1 MAVMLSRDGGD
12 NVKRKNTLIL
22 IGMVILLGLS
32 ACGGFSTADPTAT
45 PVPPTATL
53 VQPTV
58 ILVDGTP
65 QVVVEPVNPTPTPDL
80 VNPNPVRITELEY
93 VQNGSQLQI
102 IAKLF
107 NTLTDF
113 ILRDVQVEVL
123 ALDAS
128 GNRIAQEVRTVRYL
142 FPRETTGLVQDFELL
157 PGLQTDSVEVRVKEG
172 LKDRQLRYSQPLVV
186 NNTSWVEA
194 EEGIRLTGWIN
205 NSDPYTY
212 SNVELNAIAY
222 SAAGLI
228 IGGGRGRIDFV
239 PEKDRTG
246 ISVDA
251 LIQADQEIALVEIYP
266 WITAQSA
273 SLEGGTWWENIEVKQ
288 WNFIA
293 DDYQHVSGG
302 ALLKNLTDRLLTE
315 TYYLLTVTDA
325 ADKVCLAEQGYI
337 DLIWPKQ
344 ELVFSPGVL
353 DMPLDCVAQ
362 QVDMIIVPGEFG
374 QFQLG
379 YDPLEAGMPVVNE
392 GGETA
397 SVNVINNLNA
407 DVSSVVVYL
416 VITDAEGK
424 IVGGGSVQSGNI
436 RANSSITVQVPIIYL
451 GKLENLK
458 LNASVTIPMDVSLG
472 Q

>member
-1 MAVMLSRDGGD
+1 
-12 NVKRKNTLIL
+12 VKRKNTLIL
-22 IGMVILLGLS
+22 IGLVLLLSLS
-32 ACGGFSTADPTAT
+32 ACGGFSAGDPTAT

-53 VQPTV
+53 IQPTV
-58 ILVDGTP
+58 IFVDGTP
-65 QVVVEPVNPTPTPDL
+65 QVVVEPINPTPTPDL

-93 VQNGSQLQI
+93 VQTGSQLQI

-107 NTLTDF
+107 NTLTDA

-128 GNRIAQEVRTVRYL
+128 GNRIAHEVRTVRYL

-157 PGLQTDSVEVRVKEG
+157 PGLETYTVEVRVKEG

-186 NNTSWVEA
+186 KITSWVEA

-212 SNVELNAIAY
+212 TKVALNAIAY
-222 SAAGLI
+222 SASGKI
-228 IGGGRGRIDFV
+228 IGGGRGMIDFV

-246 ISVDA
+246 ISVLA
-251 LIQADQEIALVEIYP
+251 NIEADQEIALVEIYP

-273 SLEGGTWWENIEVKQ
+273 SLEGGTWWENIEVRQ

-344 ELVFSPGVL
+344 ELFFSPGIL
-353 DMPLDCVAQ
+353 DLPVDCVAQ

-392 GGETA
+392 DGETV
-397 SVNVINNLNA
+397 SVNIINNLSA
-407 DVSSVVVYL
+407 DISSAVVYV
-416 VITDAEGK
+416 VITDADGK
-424 IVGGGSVQSGNI
+424 IVGGGSIQSGTI
-436 RANSSITVQVPIIYL
+436 HANSSITVQVPIIYL
-451 GKLENLK
+451 GNIEDLK
-458 LNASVTIPMDVSLG
+458 INVSVSIPKDVTIG

>member
-1 MAVMLSRDGGD
+1 M
-12 NVKRKNTLIL
+12 KRQPTLIL
-22 IGMVILLGLS
+22 FGLVILLGLN
-32 ACGGFSTADPTAT
+32 ACGGFAPIDPTAT

-53 VQPTV
+53 GPPNV
-58 ILVDGTP
+58 IIVDGTP
-65 QVVVEPVNPTPTPDL
+65 QVVVEPINPTPTPDL

-93 VQNGSQLQI
+93 VQTGVDLRI

-107 NTLTDF
+107 NTLTDA

-128 GNRIAQEVRTVRYL
+128 GTRIAHEVRTVRYL

-157 PGLQTDSVEVRVKEG
+157 PGLETYTVEVRVKEG

-186 NNTSWVEA
+186 NKTGWVEA
-194 EEGIRLTGWIN
+194 EDGIRLTGWIN

-212 SNVELNAIAY
+212 TNVELNAIAY
-222 SAAGLI
+222 NASGLI
-228 IGGGRGRIDFV
+228 IGGGRGKIDFV

-246 ISVDA
+246 VSILAD
-251 LIQADQEIALVEIYP
+251 IQADQEIALVEIYP

-273 SLEGGTWWENIEVKQ
+273 SLEGGSWWENVEVKQ

-302 ALLKNLTDRLLTE
+302 ALLRNLTDRLLTQ

-325 ADKVCLAEQGYI
+325 ADKVCLAKQGYI

-344 ELVFSPGVL
+344 ELSFSPGVL
-353 DMPLDCVAQ
+353 NLPADCVAQ

-379 YDPLEAGMPVVNE
+379 YDPLEAGAPVLNE
-392 GGETA
+392 TGDSTT
-397 SVNVINNLNA
+397 VNVINNLNA
-407 DVSSVVVYL
+407 DISSGTVYV
-416 VITDAEGK
+416 VITDPDGK
-424 IVGGGSVQSGNI
+424 IVGGGSAQSGNI
-436 RANSSITVQVPIIYL
+436 RANSSITVQVPVIYI
-451 GKLENLK
+451 GPVENLTFK
-458 LNASVTIPMDVSLG
+458 ASVGIPLDVTVG
-472 Q
+472 P

>member
-1 MAVMLSRDGGD
+1 M
-12 NVKRKNTLIL
+12 KQKHTLIL
-22 IGMVILLGLS
+22 LGLVFLLGLS
-32 ACGGFSTADPTAT
+32 ACGGFAASDPTAT

-53 VQPTV
+53 GQPNV

-65 QVVVEPVNPTPTPDL
+65 VVVVEPINPTPTPDL

-93 VQNGSQLQI
+93 VQTGAELRI
-102 IAKLF
+102 IANLF
-107 NTLTDF
+107 NTLTDA

-123 ALDAS
+123 ALDAN
-128 GNRIAQEVRTVRYL
+128 GTRIAHEVRTVRYL

-157 PGLQTDSVEVRVKEG
+157 PGLETYTVEVRVKEG

-186 NNTSWVEA
+186 NKTGWVEA
-194 EEGIRLTGWIN
+194 EDGIRLTGWIN

-212 SNVELNAIAY
+212 TNVELNAIAY
-222 SAAGLI
+222 NAAGLI
-228 IGGGRGRIDFV
+228 IGGGRGMIDFV

-246 ISVDA
+246 VSVLAD
-251 LIQADQEIALVEIYP
+251 IQADQEIALVEIYP

-273 SLEGGTWWENIEVKQ
+273 SLEGGSWWENIEVKQ

-302 ALLKNLTDRLLTE
+302 ALLRNLTDRLLTQ

-325 ADKVCLAEQGYI
+325 ADKVCLAKQGYI

-344 ELVFSPGVL
+344 ELSFSPGVL
-353 DMPLDCVAQ
+353 NLPADCVAQ

-379 YDPLEAGMPVVNE
+379 YDPLETGLPVINEAGDS
-392 GGETA
+392 A

-407 DVSSVVVYL
+407 DVSNALVYV
-416 VITDAEGK
+416 VITDSTGK
-424 IVGGGSVQSGNI
+424 IVGGGSIQSGSI
-436 RANSSITVQVPIIYL
+436 RANSSITVQVPVIYI
-451 GKLENLK
+451 GPVENLTF
-458 LNASVTIPMDVSLG
+458 NASVGIPLDVTVG
-472 Q
+472 P

>member
-1 MAVMLSRDGGD
+1 
-12 NVKRKNTLIL
+12 
-22 IGMVILLGLS
+22 
-32 ACGGFSTADPTAT
+32 
-45 PVPPTATL
+45 
-53 VQPTV
+53 
-58 ILVDGTP
+58 
-65 QVVVEPVNPTPTPDL
+65 VVVEPIHPTPTPDL

-93 VQNGSQLQI
+93 VQTGSQLQI

-107 NTLTDF
+107 NTLTDA

-128 GNRIAQEVRTVRYL
+128 GNRLAQEVRTVRYL
-142 FPRETTGLVQDFELL
+142 FPRETTGLVQDFDLL
-157 PGLQTDSVEVRVKEG
+157 PGLQADGVEVRVKEG
-172 LKDRQLRYSQPLVV
+172 LKDRQLRYSQPLLVKI
-186 NNTSWVEA
+186 TSWVEA

-212 SNVELNAIAY
+212 TKVELNAIAY
-222 SAAGLI
+222 SASGKI
-228 IGGGRGRIDFV
+228 IGGGRGMIDFV

-246 ISVDA
+246 ISVLA
-251 LIQADQEIALVEIYP
+251 NIEADQEIALVEIYP

-273 SLEGGTWWENIEVKQ
+273 SLEGGTWWENIEVRQ
-288 WNFIA
+288 WNFIV

-337 DLIWPKQ
+337 DLIWPEQ
-344 ELVFSPGVL
+344 ELVFSPGIL
-353 DMPLDCVAQ
+353 DLPVDCVAQ

-379 YDPLEAGMPVVNE
+379 YDPLEAGTPVVNE

-397 SVNVINNLNA
+397 SVNIINNLNA
-407 DVSSVVVYL
+407 DISSAVVYL
-416 VITDAEGK
+416 VITDASGK
-424 IVGGGSVQSGNI
+424 IVGGGAAQSGNI
-436 RANSSITVQVPIIYL
+436 RANSSLTVQVPIIYL
-451 GKLENLK
+451 SKIENLK
-458 LNASVTIPMDVSLG
+458 LDASVSIPKDVTIGP
-472 Q
+472 

>member
-1 MAVMLSRDGGD
+1 MYSHDGGD
-12 NVKRKNTLIL
+12 IVKQKHTLIL
-22 IGMVILLGLS
+22 LGLAILLGLS
-32 ACGGFSTADPTAT
+32 ACGGFATGDPTAT

-53 VQPTV
+53 IQPTV

-93 VQNGSQLQI
+93 LQTGAELHI
-102 IAKLF
+102 TAKLF
-107 NTLTDF
+107 NTLSDA

-128 GNRIAQEVRTVRYL
+128 GTRIAHEVRTVRYI
-142 FPRETTGLVQDFELL
+142 FPRETIGLVQDFELL
-157 PGLQTDSVEVRVKEG
+157 PGLLTNIVEVRVNEG
-172 LKDRQLRYSQPLVV
+172 IKDRQLRYSQPLVID
-186 NNTSWVEA
+186 NTSWVET
-194 EEGIRLTGWIN
+194 EGGIRLTGWIN

-212 SNVELNAIAY
+212 TNVELNAIAY
-222 SAAGLI
+222 NATGLI
-228 IGGGRGRIDFV
+228 IGGGRGMIDFV
-239 PEKDRTG
+239 PQEDRTG
-246 ISVDA
+246 VSVSAD
-251 LIQADQEIALVEIYP
+251 IEADQEIALVEIYP

-293 DDYQHVSGG
+293 DDYHHVSGG

-315 TYYLLTVTDA
+315 TYYLLTVTDV

-337 DLIWPKQ
+337 DLIWPEQ

-353 DMPLDCVAQ
+353 DLPVDCVAQ

-379 YDPLEAGMPVVNE
+379 YDPLETGTPIVNE

-407 DVSSVVVYL
+407 DISNAVVYV
-416 VITDAEGK
+416 VITDADGK
-424 IVGGGSVQSGNI
+424 IVGGGSVQSGNV
-436 RANSSITVQVPIIYL
+436 RANSSITVQVPVIYI
-451 GKLENLK
+451 GTVENLK
-458 LNASVTIPMDVSLG
+458 FNASVSIPLDVTVG
-472 Q
+472 P

>member
-1 MAVMLSRDGGD
+1 M
-12 NVKRKNTLIL
+12 KQKHTL
-22 IGMVILLGLS
+22 ILLGLVFLLGLT
-32 ACGGFSTADPTAT
+32 ACGGFATSDPTAT

-53 VQPTV
+53 IQPTV
-58 ILVDGTP
+58 VLVDGTP
-65 QVVVEPVNPTPTPDL
+65 VVVVEPVNPTATPDL

-93 VQNGSQLQI
+93 VQTGVELRI

-107 NTLTDF
+107 NTLTDA

-128 GNRIAQEVRTVRYL
+128 GTRIAHEVRTVRYL

-186 NNTSWVEA
+186 NNASWVEA
-194 EEGIRLTGWIN
+194 ADGIMLTGWIN

-212 SNVELNAIAY
+212 TKVELNAIAY
-222 SAAGLI
+222 NASGQI
-228 IGGGRGRIDFV
+228 IGGGRGMIDFV
-239 PEKDRTG
+239 PQEDRTG
-246 ISVDA
+246 VSVLAD
-251 LIQADQEIALVEIYP
+251 IESDQEIALVEIYP

-315 TYYLLTVTDA
+315 TYYLLTVTDT
-325 ADKVCLAEQGYI
+325 ADKVCLADQGYI
-337 DLIWPKQ
+337 DLIWPEQ

-353 DMPLDCVAQ
+353 DLPADCLAQ

-379 YDPLEAGMPVVNE
+379 YDPLEAGTPVVNE
-392 GGETA
+392 TGDSA

-407 DVSSVVVYL
+407 DISNAVVYL
-416 VITDAEGK
+416 VITDASGK
-424 IVGGGSVQSGNI
+424 IVGGGFVQSGNI
-436 RANSSITVQVPIIYL
+436 RANGSLTVQIPIIYL
-451 GKLENLK
+451 GKIENLK
-458 LNASVTIPMDVSLG
+458 LDASVSIPMDVTVG
-472 Q
+472 P

>member
-1 MAVMLSRDGGD
+1 M
-12 NVKRKNTLIL
+12 NQKHTL
-22 IGMVILLGLS
+22 ILLGLAILLGVS
-32 ACGGFSTADPTAT
+32 ACGGFAPSDPTAT

-53 VQPTV
+53 GQPTV

-93 VQNGSQLQI
+93 LQTGAELHI
-102 IAKLF
+102 TAKLF
-107 NTLTDF
+107 NTLTDA

-128 GNRIAQEVRTVRYL
+128 GTRIAHEVRTVRYI

-157 PGLQTDSVEVRVKEG
+157 PGLETYTVEVRVKEG
-172 LKDRQLRYSQPLVV
+172 LKDRQLRYSQPLVIE
-186 NNTSWVEA
+186 NTGWVEA
-194 EEGIRLTGWIN
+194 KDGIRLTGWIN

-222 SAAGLI
+222 NATGLI
-228 IGGGRGRIDFV
+228 IGGGRGMLDFV
-239 PEKDRTG
+239 PQEDRTG
-246 ISVDA
+246 VSVLAD
-251 LIQADQEIALVEIYP
+251 IEADQEIALVEIHP

-273 SLEGGTWWENIEVKQ
+273 SLEGGSWWENIEVKQ

-293 DDYQHVSGG
+293 DDYHHVSGG

-337 DLIWPKQ
+337 DLIWPDQ

-353 DMPLDCVAQ
+353 DLPVECVAQ

-379 YDPLEAGMPVVNE
+379 YDPLEAGAPVLNE
-392 GGETA
+392 AGDSAT
-397 SVNVINNLNA
+397 VNVINNLNA
-407 DVSSVVVYL
+407 DISSAVVYV
-416 VITDAEGK
+416 VITDIEGK
-424 IVGGGSVQSGNI
+424 IVGGGFARGGSV
-436 RANSSITVQVPIIYL
+436 RANSSITVQVPLIYL
-451 GKLENLK
+451 GTAETLK
-458 LNASVTIPMDVSLG
+458 FNASVSIPLDVTVG
-472 Q
+472 P

>member
-1 MAVMLSRDGGD
+1 VRP
-12 NVKRKNTLIL
+12 KNTLIL
-22 IGMVILLGLS
+22 IALVALLGLS
-32 ACGGFSTADPTAT
+32 ACGGFTTGDPTAT

-53 VQPTV
+53 IQPTV

-65 QVVVEPVNPTPTPDL
+65 QVVVEPINPTPTPDL

-93 VQNGSQLQI
+93 VQNGSQLRI

-107 NTLTDF
+107 NTLTDA

-123 ALDAS
+123 ALDVS
-128 GNRIAQEVRTVRYL
+128 GNRIAHEVRTVRYL

-186 NNTSWVEA
+186 KNTSWVEA
-194 EEGIRLTGWIN
+194 EDGVRLTGWIN

-212 SNVELNAIAY
+212 TKVELNAIAY
-222 SAAGLI
+222 NARGLI
-228 IGGGRGRIDFV
+228 IGGGRGMIDFV

-246 ISVDA
+246 VSILAGITPDE
-251 LIQADQEIALVEIYP
+251 EIALVEIYP

-273 SLEGGTWWENIEVKQ
+273 SLEGGSWWKNIEVKQ

-302 ALLKNLTDRLLTE
+302 AQLRNLTDRLLTE

-337 DLIWPKQ
+337 DLIWPEQ
-344 ELVFSPGVL
+344 ELVFSPGILNLPV
-353 DMPLDCVAQ
+353 DCVAQ

-379 YDPLEAGMPVVNE
+379 YDPLEAGLPVINE
-392 GGETA
+392 AGDSA

-407 DVSSVVVYL
+407 DVSNALVYV
-416 VITDAEGK
+416 VITDSAGK
-424 IVGGGSVQSGNI
+424 IVGGGSIQSGNI
-436 RANSSITVQVPIIYL
+436 RANSSLSVQVPVIYI
-451 GKLENLK
+451 GTLENLSF
-458 LNASVTIPMDVSLG
+458 NASVGIPLDVTVG
-472 Q
+472 P

>member
-1 MAVMLSRDGGD
+1 M
-12 NVKRKNTLIL
+12 KRKNTLIL
-22 IGMVILLGLS
+22 VVLVFLLSLS

-53 VQPTV
+53 IQPTV

-93 VQNGSQLQI
+93 VQTGAELQI

-107 NTLTDF
+107 NTLTDA

-128 GNRIAQEVRTVRYL
+128 GSRIAQEVRTVRYL

-157 PGLQTDSVEVRVKEG
+157 PGLQTYTVEVRVKEG
-172 LKDRQLRYSQPLVV
+172 LEDRQLRYSQPLLVK
-186 NNTSWVEA
+186 NASWVEA
-194 EEGIRLTGWIN
+194 EDGIRLTGWIN

-212 SNVELNAIAY
+212 TKVELNAIAY
-222 SAAGLI
+222 NAAGVI
-228 IGGGRGRIDFV
+228 IGGGRGIIDFV
-239 PEKDRTG
+239 PEEDRTG
-246 ISVDA
+246 ISVPA
-251 LIQADQEIALVEIYP
+251 EIKADQEIALVEIYP

-273 SLEGGTWWENIEVKQ
+273 SLEGGSWWENIEVKQ

-302 ALLKNLTDRLLTE
+302 ALLRNLTDRLLTE
-315 TYYLLTVTDA
+315 TYYLLTVTDS

-337 DLIWPKQ
+337 DLLWPEQ
-344 ELVFSPGVL
+344 ELVFSPGIL
-353 DMPLDCVAQ
+353 DLPLDCAAQ

-379 YDPLEAGMPVVNE
+379 YDPLVAGVPVVDA
-392 GGETA
+392 GGEA
-397 SVNVINNLNA
+397 VSVNIINNLSA
-407 DVSSVVVYL
+407 DISSAVVYV
-416 VITDAEGK
+416 VITDADGK
-424 IVGGGSVQSGNI
+424 IVGGGSNQSGTI
-436 RANSSITVQVPIIYL
+436 HANSSITVQVPIIYL
-451 GKLENLK
+451 GKLEDLK
-458 LNASVTIPMDVSLG
+458 INASVSIPKDVTIG

>member
-1 MAVMLSRDGGD
+1 MRKHVHSGLIVMMLFA
-12 NVKRKNTLIL
+12 
-22 IGMVILLGLS
+22 LLLS
-32 ACGGFSTADPTAT
+32 ACSGRGKTADPTAT

-58 ILVDGTP
+58 ILVDGMP
-65 QVVVEPVNPTPTPDL
+65 QVVVEPINPTPTPDL

-93 VQNGSQLQI
+93 VQTGSQLQI

-107 NTLTDF
+107 NTLTDA

-128 GNRIAQEVRTVRYL
+128 GNRLAHEVRTVRYL
-142 FPRETTGLVQDFELL
+142 FPRETTGLVQGFDLL
-157 PGLQTDSVEVRVKEG
+157 PGLETYTVEVRVKEG

-186 NNTSWVEA
+186 KNTSWVEA
-194 EEGIRLTGWIN
+194 DDGIRLTGWID

-212 SNVELNAIAY
+212 TKVELNAVAY
-222 SAAGLI
+222 SASGKI
-228 IGGGRGRIDFV
+228 IGGGRGMIDFV

-246 ISVDA
+246 ISVLA
-251 LIQADQEIALVEIYP
+251 NIEADQEIALVEIYP

-273 SLEGGTWWENIEVKQ
+273 SLEGGTWWENIEVRQ

-344 ELVFSPGVL
+344 ELVFSPGIL
-353 DMPLDCVAQ
+353 DLPMDCVAR

-379 YDPLEAGMPVVNE
+379 YDPLEVGTPVVNE

-397 SVNVINNLNA
+397 SVNIINNLNA
-407 DVSSVVVYL
+407 DVSSAVVYL
-416 VITDAEGK
+416 VITDASGK
-424 IVGGGSVQSGNI
+424 IVGGGSVQNGNI
-436 RANSSITVQVPIIYL
+436 RANSSLTVQVPIIYL
-451 GKLENLK
+451 GTIEELKLE
-458 LNASVTIPMDVSLG
+458 ASVSIPKDVTIGP
-472 Q
+472 

>member
-1 MAVMLSRDGGD
+1 V
-12 NVKRKNTLIL
+12 V
-22 IGMVILLGLS
+22 
-32 ACGGFSTADPTAT
+32 
-45 PVPPTATL
+45 
-53 VQPTV
+53 
-58 ILVDGTP
+58 LVDGTP
-65 QVVVEPVNPTPTPDL
+65 QVVVEPINPTPTPDL

-93 VQNGSQLQI
+93 VQTGTELQI

-107 NTLTDF
+107 NTLTDA

-123 ALDAS
+123 ALDIS

-157 PGLQTDSVEVRVKEG
+157 PGLEAYTVEVRVKEG
-172 LKDRQLRYSQPLVV
+172 LKDRQLRYSQPLVA

-212 SNVELNAIAY
+212 TKVELNAIAY
-222 SAAGLI
+222 NASGKI
-228 IGGGRGRIDFV
+228 IGGGRGTIDFV

-246 ISVDA
+246 ISVLA
-251 LIQADQEIALVEIYP
+251 SIEVDQEIALVEIYP

-273 SLEGGTWWENIEVKQ
+273 SLEGGTWWENIEVSQ
-288 WNFIA
+288 WNFIV

-302 ALLKNLTDRLLTE
+302 ALLRNLTDRLLTE

-337 DLIWPKQ
+337 DLIWPEQ
-344 ELVFSPGVL
+344 ELVFSPGIL
-353 DMPLDCVAQ
+353 DLPVDCVAQ

-379 YDPLEAGMPVVNE
+379 YDPLEAGLPVLNE

-397 SVNVINNLNA
+397 SVNIINNLDA
-407 DVSSVVVYL
+407 DIPGAVVYL
-416 VITDAEGK
+416 VITDASGK
-424 IVGGGSVQSGNI
+424 IVGGGSAQSENI
-436 RANSSITVQVPIIYL
+436 RANSSLTVQVPIVYL
-451 GKLENLK
+451 GISEELK
-458 LNASVTIPMDVSLG
+458 FEASVSIPKDVTIGP
-472 Q
+472 

>member
-1 MAVMLSRDGGD
+1 M
-12 NVKRKNTLIL
+12 KQKHTLIML
-22 IGMVILLGLS
+22 GLVFLLGLS
-32 ACGGFSTADPTAT
+32 ACAGLAIGDPTAT

-93 VQNGSQLQI
+93 VQTGAELRI

-107 NTLTDF
+107 NTLTDA

-128 GNRIAQEVRTVRYL
+128 GTRIAQEVRTVRYL
-142 FPRETTGLVQDFELL
+142 FPRETTGLVQDFDLL
-157 PGLQTDSVEVRVKEG
+157 PGLETYTVEVRVKEG
-172 LKDRQLRYSQPLVV
+172 LKDRQLRYSQPLLVDK
-186 NNTSWVEA
+186 TAWVEA
-194 EEGIRLTGWIN
+194 EDGIRLTGWIN

-212 SNVELNAIAY
+212 TEVELNAIAY
-222 SAAGLI
+222 NAAGLI
-228 IGGGRGRIDFV
+228 IGGGRGMIDFV
-239 PEKDRTG
+239 PQEDRTG
-246 ISVDA
+246 ISVLA
-251 LIQADQEIALVEIYP
+251 NIEADQEIALVEIYP

-302 ALLKNLTDRLLTE
+302 ALLRNLTDRLLTE

-337 DLIWPKQ
+337 DLIWPEQ

-353 DMPLDCVAQ
+353 NLPADCVAQ

-379 YDPLEAGMPVVNE
+379 YDPLEAGTPVVNE
-392 GGETA
+392 TGDSA
-397 SVNVINNLNA
+397 SVNVINNLNTYISNA
-407 DVSSVVVYL
+407 VVYV

-436 RANSSITVQVPIIYL
+436 RANSSVTVQIPIIYIGNL
-451 GKLENLK
+451 DNLK
-458 LNASVTIPMDVSLG
+458 INASVSIPKDVTVG
-472 Q
+472 P

>member
-1 MAVMLSRDGGD
+1 M
-12 NVKRKNTLIL
+12 KRKNTLIL
-22 IGMVILLGLS
+22 VVLVFLLSLS

-53 VQPTV
+53 IQPTV

-65 QVVVEPVNPTPTPDL
+65 QVVVEPINPTPTPDL

-93 VQNGSQLQI
+93 FQTGAELQI

-107 NTLTDF
+107 NTLTDA

-128 GNRIAQEVRTVRYL
+128 GSRIAQEVRTVRYL

-157 PGLQTDSVEVRVKEG
+157 PGLQTYTVEVRVKEG
-172 LKDRQLRYSQPLVV
+172 LEDRQLRYSQPLLVK
-186 NNTSWVEA
+186 NASWVEA
-194 EEGIRLTGWIN
+194 EDGIRLTGWIN

-212 SNVELNAIAY
+212 TKVELNAIAY
-222 SAAGLI
+222 NAAGVI
-228 IGGGRGRIDFV
+228 IGGGRGIIDFV
-239 PEKDRTG
+239 PEEDRTG
-246 ISVDA
+246 ISVPA
-251 LIQADQEIALVEIYP
+251 EIKADQEIALVEIYP

-273 SLEGGTWWENIEVKQ
+273 SLEGGSWWENIEVKQ
-288 WNFIA
+288 WNFIV

-302 ALLKNLTDRLLTE
+302 ALLRNLTDRLLTE
-315 TYYLLTVTDA
+315 TYYLLTVTDSE
-325 ADKVCLAEQGYI
+325 DKVCLAEQGYI
-337 DLIWPKQ
+337 DLLWPEQ
-344 ELVFSPGVL
+344 ELVFSPGIL

-379 YDPLEAGMPVVNE
+379 YDPLVAGVPVVDA
-392 GGETA
+392 GGEA
-397 SVNVINNLNA
+397 VSVNIINNLSA
-407 DVSSVVVYL
+407 EISSAVVYV
-416 VITDAEGK
+416 VITDADGK
-424 IVGGGSVQSGNI
+424 IVGGGSNQSGTI
-436 RANSSITVQVPIIYL
+436 HANSSITVQVPIIYL
-451 GKLENLK
+451 GKLEDLK
-458 LNASVTIPMDVSLG
+458 INASVSIPKDVTIG

>member
-1 MAVMLSRDGGD
+1 
-12 NVKRKNTLIL
+12 
-22 IGMVILLGLS
+22 VI
-32 ACGGFSTADPTAT
+32 F
-45 PVPPTATL
+45 
-53 VQPTV
+53 
-58 ILVDGTP
+58 VDGTP
-65 QVVVEPVNPTPTPDL
+65 QVVVEPIHPTPTPDL

-93 VQNGSQLQI
+93 VQTGSQLQI

-107 NTLTDF
+107 NTLTDT

-128 GNRIAQEVRTVRYL
+128 GNRLAHEVRTVRYL

-157 PGLQTDSVEVRVKEG
+157 PGLQADSVEVRVKEG
-172 LKDRQLRYSQPLVV
+172 LKDRQLRYSQPLLVKI
-186 NNTSWVEA
+186 TSWVEA

-212 SNVELNAIAY
+212 TKVELNAIAY
-222 SAAGLI
+222 SASGKI
-228 IGGGRGRIDFV
+228 IGGGRGMIDFV

-246 ISVDA
+246 ISVLA
-251 LIQADQEIALVEIYP
+251 NIEADQEIALVEIYP

-273 SLEGGTWWENIEVKQ
+273 SLEGGTWWENIEVRQ
-288 WNFIA
+288 WNFIV

-337 DLIWPKQ
+337 DLIWPEQ
-344 ELVFSPGVL
+344 ELVFSPGIL
-353 DMPLDCVAQ
+353 DLPVDCVAQ

-374 QFQLG
+374 QLQLG

-392 GGETA
+392 TGDSA

-407 DVSSVVVYL
+407 DISSAVVYL
-416 VITDAEGK
+416 VITDASGK
-424 IVGGGSVQSGNI
+424 IVGGGAAQSGNI
-436 RANSSITVQVPIIYL
+436 RANSSLTVQVPIIYL
-451 GKLENLK
+451 GIIEELK
-458 LNASVTIPMDVSLG
+458 FEASVSIPKDVTIGP
-472 Q
+472 

>member
-1 MAVMLSRDGGD
+1 
-12 NVKRKNTLIL
+12 VKQKHTL
-22 IGMVILLGLS
+22 ILLGLVFLLGLT
-32 ACGGFSTADPTAT
+32 ACGGFATSDPTAT

-53 VQPTV
+53 IQPTV
-58 ILVDGTP
+58 VLVDGTP
-65 QVVVEPVNPTPTPDL
+65 VVVVEPVNPTATPDL

-93 VQNGSQLQI
+93 VQTGVELRI

-107 NTLTDF
+107 NTLTDA

-128 GNRIAQEVRTVRYL
+128 GTRIAHEVRTVRYL

-186 NNTSWVEA
+186 NNASWVEA
-194 EEGIRLTGWIN
+194 ADGIMLTGWIN

-212 SNVELNAIAY
+212 TKVELNAIAY
-222 SAAGLI
+222 NASGLI
-228 IGGGRGRIDFV
+228 IGGGRGMIDFV
-239 PEKDRTG
+239 PQEDRTG
-246 ISVDA
+246 VSVLAD
-251 LIQADQEIALVEIYP
+251 IESDQEIALVEIYP

-337 DLIWPKQ
+337 DLIWPEQ

-353 DMPLDCVAQ
+353 DLPADCVAQ

-379 YDPLEAGMPVVNE
+379 YDPLEAGTPVVNE
-392 GGETA
+392 TGDSA

-407 DVSSVVVYL
+407 DISNAVVYL
-416 VITDAEGK
+416 VITDASGK
-424 IVGGGSVQSGNI
+424 IVGGGFVQSGNI
-436 RANSSITVQVPIIYL
+436 RANGSLTVQIPIIYL
-451 GKLENLK
+451 GKIENLK
-458 LNASVTIPMDVSLG
+458 LDASVSIPMDVTVG
-472 Q
+472 P

>member
-1 MAVMLSRDGGD
+1 M
-12 NVKRKNTLIL
+12 KQKHTLIL
-22 IGMVILLGLS
+22 LGLVFLLGLS
-32 ACGGFSTADPTAT
+32 ACGGFAASDPTAT

-53 VQPTV
+53 IQPTV
-58 ILVDGTP
+58 VLVDGTP
-65 QVVVEPVNPTPTPDL
+65 VVVVEPVNPTATPDL

-93 VQNGSQLQI
+93 VQTGTQLRI

-107 NTLTDF
+107 NTLTDA

-128 GNRIAQEVRTVRYL
+128 GTRIAHEVRTVRYL

-157 PGLQTDSVEVRVKEG
+157 PGLQTYTVGVRVKEG
-172 LKDRQLRYSQPLVV
+172 LKDRQLRYFQPLIVDK
-186 NNTSWVEA
+186 TGWVEA
-194 EEGIRLTGWIN
+194 EDGIRLTGWIN

-222 SAAGLI
+222 NASGLI
-228 IGGGRGRIDFV
+228 IGGGRGSIDFV
-239 PEKDRTG
+239 PQEDRTG
-246 ISVDA
+246 VSILAD
-251 LIQADQEIALVEIYP
+251 IEPDQEIALVEIYP

-302 ALLKNLTDRLLTE
+302 ALLRNLTDRLLTE

-325 ADKVCLAEQGYI
+325 ADKVCLAQQGFI
-337 DLIWPKQ
+337 DLIWPEQ

-353 DMPLDCVAQ
+353 DLPADCVAQ

-379 YDPLEAGMPVVNE
+379 YDPLEAGVPVINE
-392 GGETA
+392 TGDSA
-397 SVNVINNLNA
+397 SVTLINNLNA
-407 DVSSVVVYL
+407 DVSSTVVYVL
-416 VITDAEGK
+416 ITDPDGK
-424 IVGGGSVQSGNI
+424 IVGGGSIQSGSI
-436 RANSSITVQVPIIYL
+436 RANSSIEVQVPVIYI
-451 GKLENLK
+451 GSVENLTF
-458 LNASVTIPMDVSLG
+458 NASVSIPKDVTVG
-472 Q
+472 P

>member
-1 MAVMLSRDGGD
+1 M
-12 NVKRKNTLIL
+12 KRKNTLIL
-22 IGMVILLGLS
+22 IGLAILLGLS
-32 ACGGFSTADPTAT
+32 ACGGFAPSDPTAT

-53 VQPTV
+53 IQPTV

-65 QVVVEPVNPTPTPDL
+65 QVVVEPLNPTPTPDL

-93 VQNGSQLQI
+93 VQNGYQLQI
-102 IAKLF
+102 VAKLF
-107 NTLTDF
+107 NSLTDA

-123 ALDAS
+123 ALDSS
-128 GNRIAQEVRTVRYL
+128 GNRLAQEIRTVRYL

-157 PGLQTDSVEVRVKEG
+157 PGLQTATVEVRVKEG
-172 LKDRQLRYSQPLVV
+172 IKDRQLRYSQPLVV
-186 NNTSWVEA
+186 KNTSWVEA
-194 EEGIRLTGWIN
+194 AEGIRLTGWIN

-222 SAAGLI
+222 NASGLI
-228 IGGGRGRIDFV
+228 IGGGRGMIDFV
-239 PEKDRTG
+239 PQEDRTG
-246 ISVDA
+246 ISILAD
-251 LIQADQEIALVEIYP
+251 IKADQEIALVEIYP

-273 SLEGGTWWENIEVKQ
+273 SLEGGTWWENIEVKE

-302 ALLKNLTDRLLTE
+302 AQLRNLTDRLLTE

-337 DLIWPKQ
+337 DLIWPEQ
-344 ELVFSPGVL
+344 DLVFSPGVL
-353 DMPLDCVAQ
+353 DLPVDCVAQ

-379 YDPLEAGMPVVNE
+379 YDPLEAGTPVIS
-392 GGETA
+392 ETGDSA

-407 DVSSVVVYL
+407 DVSNAVVYV
-416 VITDAEGK
+416 VITDATGK
-424 IVGGGSVQSGNI
+424 IVGGGSIQSGSI
-436 RANSSITVQVPIIYL
+436 RANSSITVQVPVTFL
-451 GKLENLK
+451 GKLEDLK
-458 LNASVTIPMDVSLG
+458 LKASASLPLDVTLG
-472 Q
+472 TP

>member
-1 MAVMLSRDGGD
+1 M
-12 NVKRKNTLIL
+12 KRKNTLIL
-22 IGMVILLGLS
+22 IGLVVLLGLS
-32 ACGGFSTADPTAT
+32 ACGGFAPVDPTAT
-45 PVPPTATL
+45 PVPATATL

-65 QVVVEPVNPTPTPDL
+65 QVVVEPINPTPTPDL
-80 VNPNPVRITELEY
+80 VNPNPVRVTELEY
-93 VQNGSQLQI
+93 VQNGSQLQV

-107 NTLTDF
+107 NTLTDA

-123 ALDAS
+123 ALDAN
-128 GNRIAQEVRTVRYL
+128 GTRLAQEVRTVRYL

-157 PGLQTDSVEVRVKEG
+157 PGLETYTVEVRVKEG

-186 NNTSWVEA
+186 KNTSWVEA
-194 EEGIRLTGWIN
+194 EDGIRLTGWIN

-212 SNVELNAIAY
+212 TKVELNAIAY
-222 SAAGLI
+222 SASGKI
-228 IGGGRGRIDFV
+228 IGGGRGMIDFV

-246 ISVDA
+246 ISVVA
-251 LIQADQEIALVEIYP
+251 NIEADQEIALVEIYP

-273 SLEGGTWWENIEVKQ
+273 SLEGGTWWENIEVRQ

-302 ALLKNLTDRLLTE
+302 ALLRNLTDRLLTE

-325 ADKVCLAEQGYI
+325 ADKVCLAKDGYI
-337 DLIWPKQ
+337 DLIWPEQ

-353 DMPLDCVAQ
+353 DLPEDCVAQ

-379 YDPLEAGMPVVNE
+379 YDPLEAGLPVVNE
-392 GGETA
+392 TGDSA

-407 DVSSVVVYL
+407 EVSSTVVYL
-416 VITDAEGK
+416 VITDAGGK

-436 RANSSITVQVPIIYL
+436 RANSSLTVQVPIIYL
-451 GKLENLK
+451 GKIEDLK
-458 LNASVTIPMDVSLG
+458 INASVSIPKDVTVG
-472 Q
+472 P

>member
-1 MAVMLSRDGGD
+1 
-12 NVKRKNTLIL
+12 VKQKNTLIL
-22 IGMVILLGLS
+22 LGLVFLLSLS
-32 ACGGFSTADPTAT
+32 ACGGSATGDPTAT

-53 VQPTV
+53 IQPTV

-80 VNPNPVRITELEY
+80 VNPKPVWITELEY
-93 VQNGSQLQI
+93 VQTGARLQI

-107 NTLTDF
+107 NTLTDA

-123 ALDAS
+123 ALDAN

-142 FPRETTGLVQDFELL
+142 FPRETTGLVQEFELL
-157 PGLQTDSVEVRVKEG
+157 PGLQTYTVEVRVKEG
-172 LKDRQLRYSQPLVV
+172 LEDRQLRYSQPLLVK
-186 NNTSWVEA
+186 NASWVEA
-194 EEGIRLTGWIN
+194 EDGIRLTGWIN

-212 SNVELNAIAY
+212 TKVELNAIAY
-222 SAAGLI
+222 NAAGVI
-228 IGGGRGRIDFV
+228 IGGGRGIIDFV
-239 PEKDRTG
+239 PEEDRTG
-246 ISVDA
+246 ISVPA
-251 LIQADQEIALVEIYP
+251 EIKADQEIALVEIYP

-273 SLEGGTWWENIEVKQ
+273 SLEGGSWWENIEVKQ

-302 ALLKNLTDRLLTE
+302 ALLRNLTDRLLTE
-315 TYYLLTVTDA
+315 TYYLLTVTDS

-337 DLIWPKQ
+337 DLIWPEQ
-344 ELVFSPGVL
+344 ELVFSPGIL

-379 YDPLEAGMPVVNE
+379 YDPLVAGVPVVDA
-392 GGETA
+392 GGETV
-397 SVNVINNLNA
+397 SLNIINNLSANI
-407 DVSSVVVYL
+407 SSTVVYV
-416 VITDAEGK
+416 VITDADGK
-424 IVGGGSVQSGNI
+424 IVGGGSIQSGTI
-436 RANSSITVQVPIIYL
+436 HANSSITVQVPIIYL
-451 GKLENLK
+451 GKLEDLEINVSVSIPK
-458 LNASVTIPMDVSLG
+458 DVTIG